1 MEVVRKGYLRP
12 EQTAKGS
19 GSQPTRRGREKKGA
33 SFSRHEARYTSACP
47 WPRTGEEE
55 GKARMPD
62 AMQRPRR
69 GQGSR
74 SRARKGAE
82 SRAEPEQQ
90 GQRPTATKRQGMKG
104 REGGGTRISEFPDTQ
119 GDLGKQA
126 HQVGGILLG
135 SLSALG
141 PPLLPGGR
149 KQS

>member
-1 MEVVRKGYLRP
+1 MRCKGHGEGKGAGA
-12 EQTAKGS
+12 EQ
-19 GSQPTRRGREKKGA
+19 GRE
-33 SFSRHEARYTSACP
+33 
-47 WPRTGEEE
+47 
-55 GKARMPD
+55 
-62 AMQRPRR
+62 QL
-69 GQGSR
+69 
-74 SRARKGAE
+74 

-141 PPLLPGGR
+141 PPLLPETILIPTPPYDSRQGIAVAPSGDR
-149 KQS
+149 

>member
-1 MEVVRKGYLRP
+1 MRCKGHGEGKGAGA
-12 EQTAKGS
+12 EQ
-19 GSQPTRRGREKKGA
+19 GRE
-33 SFSRHEARYTSACP
+33 
-47 WPRTGEEE
+47 
-55 GKARMPD
+55 
-62 AMQRPRR
+62 QL
-69 GQGSR
+69 
-74 SRARKGAE
+74 

-141 PPLLPGGR
+141 PPLLHETILIPTPPHDSRQGITVAPPVTGNNRLMDGDGGVR
-149 KQS
+149 F